1 MFNNSNIRHDLKLFK
16 EFNKII
22 EYNNKYK
29 VKIKYDNEGKLDL
42 NEKYIDNEGLKD
54 LYKINFKQVQ
64 ILNLSH
70 NKISDIK
77 VLESVNFKE
86 LQTLDVSWNQ
96 LSDIKVFQI

>member
-1 MFNNSNIRHDLKLFK
+1 MKLLKEFTNNYNNYKIR
-16 EFNKII
+16 EFNK
-22 EYNNKYK
+22 KYK
-29 VKIKYDNEGKLDL
+29 TNIKYDNEGKLDL
-42 NEKYIDNEGLKD
+42 EEKYIDNEGLKD